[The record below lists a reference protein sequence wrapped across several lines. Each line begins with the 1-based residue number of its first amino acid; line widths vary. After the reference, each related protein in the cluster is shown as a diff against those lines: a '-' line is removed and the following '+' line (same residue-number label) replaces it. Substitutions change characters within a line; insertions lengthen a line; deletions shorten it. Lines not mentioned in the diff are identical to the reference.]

1 MTITTKD
8 SRSLFTFEV
17 EEILQMHRKTKVHFP
32 FNNEKPKKKKKKE
45 RENKGGLP
53 ISLRLNK
60 VNLIQDNII
69 MITYLFCLVY
79 VVIFSIITTTFI
91 RSLS

>member
-32 FNNEKPKKKKKKE
+32 FNNEKPKKKKKE
-45 RENKGGLP
+45 RKRKQRGPTNIIKTQQGQP
-53 ISLRLNK
+53 DPRQHYN
-60 VNLIQDNII
+60 DNISF
-69 MITYLFCLVY
+69 L
-79 VVIFSIITTTFI
+79 S
-91 RSLS
+91 SLCSHFFNHNHNIY